1 MNINRYNQSSARF
14 LLLPVLLLTFI
25 SIISACSSSDKTSS
39 YLAKQAS
46 YINPLAEERADPWVY
61 KDTDDTY
68 YFIASVPEFD
78 RIILRQSKTINGIN
92 NAEEKTIWT
101 KHESGP
107 MSKHIWAPELH
118 KIDGKWYVYFAASRA
133 EDIWH
138 ISMYALSNDSENPM
152 EGEWKEEGQIKSGWE
167 NFALDATSFTHKG
180 KRYHIW
186 AQRSPDDSDN
196 SALWMSEQSSATE
209 LTGPTIQLTKP
220 EYDWETVTYKVN
232 EGAAVLKRNGKI
244 FITYSASA
252 TDHNYAMGMLW
263 ADENADLMDPNSWNK
278 MKEPVFYTNEK
289 VGRYGP
295 GHNSFTVSEDGKTD
309 LMIYHAR
316 TYKDLKGNPLT
327 DPNRH
332 ARVRVIEW
340 DENGFPIFNQALG
353 D

>member
-1 MNINRYNQSSARF
+1 MNINRYNQSSVRF

-25 SIISACSSSDKTSS
+25 SIISACSSADKTSS

-138 ISMYALSNDSENPM
+138 SSMYALSNDSENPM
-152 EGEWKEEGQIKSGWE
+152 EGEWKEEGQINSGWE